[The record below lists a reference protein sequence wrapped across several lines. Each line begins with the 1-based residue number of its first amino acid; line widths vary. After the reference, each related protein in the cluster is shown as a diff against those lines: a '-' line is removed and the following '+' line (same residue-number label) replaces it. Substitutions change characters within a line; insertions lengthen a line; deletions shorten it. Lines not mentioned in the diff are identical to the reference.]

1 MKKTKKKKAEE
12 LKDLKNGLRDLLKI
26 RTEYEK
32 VVGRS
37 SGLLANLDE
46 LVGSYEDAI
55 VDIVME
61 G

>member
-26 RTEYEK
+26 RTEYIK
-32 VVGRS
+32 VEGRS
-37 SGLLANLDE
+37 PGLLANFDE